1 MKQYSIPGALLLL
14 LALVSSLPGQG
25 RIVLVD
31 HRRPFPRHVIPR
43 PPRPHILPVQL
54 RSSTLNTRIED
65 RIATTRVCQQ
75 FYNPNNMQLE
85 GEYIFPLPPDATLG
99 KFSLTAGGKVMKGEV
114 LPREKARGIYEDI
127 VRKLKDPALL
137 EYLDWGLFKARVFPI
152 PPRGEVSLTLTYES
166 ILETDAGLTLLRH
179 PFTCPGATPSGG
191 GKLVMKVDIKTSQP
205 LKSVYSPSHSVEVV
219 RKGSHEAVVSYEGT
233 GHQTGKDFLLYYS
246 TDARPFGV
254 NVLTHKK
261 PGEPG
266 FFLAMISPK
275 VKFDRSEVDP
285 KDILLVLDTSGSMK
299 GEKIKQAKA
308 AARFCLQSLDPR
320 DRFNLICFSTDARHF
335 RDSLIQATPENV
347 KAALAFIEA
356 QEALGGTNIHEAL
369 LKAVKSLD
377 SRDRV
382 GITLFLTDGI
392 PTIDVIDKTQILT
405 AVKKQNSERN
415 RIFVFGVGSD
425 VNTHLLDNLA
435 EQNRGTRT
443 YVGAS
448 ESIEVKV
455 SAFYEKVRY
464 PVLSDLKLEIEGTSA
479 FDVYPKRLP
488 DLFKGTQL
496 LVLGRYTE
504 SGHSAVRL
512 SGRMQD
518 KVQVFTY
525 EAAFKAE
532 TGKNGFI
539 PRLWAMRKVG
549 FLLDQVRLNGPKKE
563 LTDSIVALGKRYGIV
578 TPYTSFLVIED
589 ERQLADRL
597 VQAGRR
603 HRRGDIGFLDDAV
616 KGLRRS
622 EELARREGRSLLD
635 KESGD
640 AATSVSR
647 AAKKLRG
654 AVSAP
659 AAPSGGGGYYSGP
672 TGSIP
677 PSARKEAMEGKRGF
691 AAYYFARRQ
700 LGKIDPA
707 KLREIG
713 VGYKVVGGHTFLYVG
728 GIWMDTLYEP
738 ETMRDKVIKVE
749 AFSRAYFDLLKSQKD
764 LGKLLTVGPD
774 CIICLGGKAYH
785 VFSKLEEKK
794 AEGKK

>member
-1 MKQYSIPGALLLL
+1 MNRYSTSGVLLFL
-14 LALVSSLPGQG
+14 LALAWTLPAQG

-31 HRRPFPRHVIPR
+31 HRRHVPPHIIPR

-65 RIATTRVCQQ
+65 RVASTQVRQQ

-85 GEYIFPLPPDATLG
+85 GEYIFPLPPDASLT
-99 KFSLTAGGKVMKGEV
+99 KFSLTAGGKVLKGEV

-137 EYLDWGLFKARVFPI
+137 EYLEWGLFKARVFPI
-152 PPRGEVSLTLTYES
+152 PPRGEVGLTLTYES

-179 PFTCPGATPSGG
+179 PFACPGSTPAGG
-191 GKLVMKVDIKTSQP
+191 GKLVMKVDLEATQP
-205 LKSVYSPSHSVEVV
+205 LKSVYSPSHCVEIV
-219 RKGSHEAVVSYEGT
+219 RKGSHKAVVSYEGS

-275 VKFDRSEVDP
+275 VKFDRSEIDP

-299 GEKIKQAKA
+299 GEKIKQAKGA
-308 AARFCLQSLDPR
+308 AKFCLQSLDPR

-335 RDSLIQATPENV
+335 RDTLVQATQENI
-347 KAALAFIEA
+347 KAALAFIKA

-369 LKAVKSLD
+369 LKAAKSLD
-377 SRDRV
+377 SRGRV

-392 PTIDVIDKTQILT
+392 PTIDVIDKTQILK
-405 AVKKQNSERN
+405 AVKKNNNVRN

-464 PVLSDLKLEIEGTSA
+464 PVLSDLKLEFEDLSS
-479 FDVYPKRLP
+479 FDIYPRRLP

-504 SGHSAVRL
+504 SGHHAVRL

-518 KVQVFTY
+518 QNQVFTY

-532 TGKNGFI
+532 SDGNAFI

-589 ERQLADRL
+589 ERQLANRL
-597 VQAGRR
+597 VQGGWR
-603 HRRGDIGFLDDAV
+603 HSRGDIGFLDDAV

-622 EELARREGRSLLD
+622 EALARREGRSLLD

-640 AATSVSR
+640 AATTVSR

-659 AAPSGGGGYYSGP
+659 ATPSGGRAYGGP
-672 TGSIP
+672 AGSVP
-677 PSARKEAMEGKRGF
+677 PSARKNALEGKGSF
-691 AAYYFARRQ
+691 DAYYLARRR
-700 LGKIDPA
+700 LGKVDAA

-713 VGYKVVGGHTFLYVG
+713 VGYKVVGDHTFLYMG

-738 ETMRDKVIKVE
+738 KSMRDKMIKVE
-749 AFSRAYFDLLKSQKD
+749 AFSKDYFDLLKSQKD
-764 LGKLLTVGPD
+764 IGKLFTVGSD
-774 CIICLGGKAYH
+774 CIVCLGGKAYH
-785 VFSKLEEKK
+785 VFSKQEEKK
-794 AEGKK
+794 QKE